1 MRSILIVV
9 ISSMIYFSCDNKP
22 SLNQSQ
28 GKYEQFYIRDID
40 STSTPTIK
48 IHGLTL
54 VTKNIDDER
63 RDAIEILKLKH
74 SWPLAMQTKNREL
87 FEKILSKD
95 FTFRGEDEFYTKTD
109 YIDNREVGTW
119 TIDTVTYENLVLQFF
134 DGRALLTYRNIL
146 NGTDKNGVEDTEYY
160 CWADIY
166 VKESDGW
173 KILGSHN
180 IEGRIEYKNK

>member
-1 MRSILIVV
+1 MRPILIVV
-9 ISSMIYFSCDNKP
+9 ISSMIFFSCDNKP
-22 SLNQSQ
+22 LSNQSQ
-28 GKYEQFYIRDID
+28 GEYEQFYIRDID

-54 VTKNIDDER
+54 VTKNLDLER
-63 RDAIEILKLKH
+63 GVAIEILKLKH
-74 SWPLAMQTKNREL
+74 SWPLAMQTKDREL
-87 FEKILSKD
+87 FEKILSKN

-109 YIDNREVGTW
+109 YIDNRVAGTW
-119 TIDTVTYENLVLQFF
+119 TIDTVKYENLVLQVY
-134 DGRALLTYRNIL
+134 DERALMTYRNIL
-146 NGTDKNGVEDTEYY
+146 NGTDNSGIKDTEYY

-166 VKESDGW
+166 AKEGDKW